1 MTTIRIILTKG
12 RRQETV
18 TIRISDITDA
28 VEIYNAVLDTGRTH
42 IEAVECLRLMNLG
55 AFKIGT

>member
-1 MTTIRIILTKG
+1 MTTIRISLGK
-12 RRQETV
+12 RVQDTV
-18 TIRISDITDA
+18 TIRISDITNA

-42 IEAVECLRLMNLG
+42 QEAAQCLQLMSLG

>member
-1 MTTIRIILTKG
+1 MTTIRVYLGSRLSDK
-12 RRQETV
+12 V

-42 IEAVECLRLMNLG
+42 AQAVEVVKLINAGEFKLG
-55 AFKIGT
+55 A